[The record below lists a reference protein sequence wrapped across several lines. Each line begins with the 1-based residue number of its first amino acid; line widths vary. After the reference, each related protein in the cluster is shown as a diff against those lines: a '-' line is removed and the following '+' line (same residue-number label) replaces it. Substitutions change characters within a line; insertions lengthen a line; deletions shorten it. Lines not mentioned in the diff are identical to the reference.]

1 MGRSCIGKFRYRS
14 DENFEKFVL
23 GSQDRGVILV
33 WDMGVVQVTEKK
45 FDGKSSTFG
54 DEAWN
59 AMPS

>member
-1 MGRSCIGKFRYRS
+1 M
-14 DENFEKFVL
+14 
-23 GSQDRGVILV
+23 ILV